1 MAGRPRA
8 FDREQ
13 ALRSAR
19 DAFWERGY
27 EGTSMADLIS
37 AMNISSASIY
47 AAFGSKEALFRE
59 AVADYDAND
68 GGFASRALTEEPT
81 TRAALRRMLVDAVT
95 LFTRPGKPRGCM
107 VVLSA
112 PRCAKENEGVSD
124 WLSVQRRARHAAIVR
139 RIREARDYGEIK
151 PEADPEVL
159 ADFYTTFLQ
168 GLSVQARD
176 GFSKKQMMASIDS
189 AMQVFDA
196 VVQHPS

>member
-13 ALRSAR
+13 ALQRAR

-27 EGTSMADLIS
+27 EGTSLADLIDV
-37 AMNISSASIY
+37 MHISSASIY

-59 AVADYDAND
+59 AVTDYDAKD
-68 GGFASRALTEEPT
+68 GGFASRALSEEPT
-81 TRAALRRMLVDAVT
+81 ARAALRRMLEDAVT
-95 LFTRPGKPRGCM
+95 LFTRPDTPRGCM

-112 PRCAKENEGVSD
+112 PRTAKENDAISE
-124 WLSVQRRARHAAIVR
+124 WLSTLRRARHAAILR
-139 RIREARDYGEIK
+139 RICEGRKLGEIASN
-151 PEADPEVL
+151 ADPEAL

-176 GFSKKQMMASIDS
+176 GFSRERMMASIDR
-189 AMQVFDA
+189 AMQVLEDC
-196 VVQHPS
+196 